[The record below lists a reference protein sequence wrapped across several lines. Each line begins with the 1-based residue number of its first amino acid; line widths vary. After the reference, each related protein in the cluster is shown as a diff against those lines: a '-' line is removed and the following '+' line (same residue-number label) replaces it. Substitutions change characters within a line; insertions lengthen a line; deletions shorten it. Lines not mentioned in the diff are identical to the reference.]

1 MSIIETKFFFLEGI
15 KMARGNGG
23 IGKSIFL
30 LILIIII
37 SLGGLLWFDYL
48 GVIHAKKVFAP
59 VYKLFGLAPQTSVTA
74 TSSKPLMADLD
85 EDRLAKRIEALD
97 IRTQE
102 LDKREGDIKKVEEQN
117 EAIAKELE
125 DRKNSQDE
133 REKTFNNQVKKYDD
147 RTKNIET
154 IVSYLN
160 NMPPQSAV
168 EQLLSHDDQDVI
180 DILRKA
186 DEVAE
191 ATKTVS
197 MSSTWLMYMGR
208 AGQSERASTIERK
221 MANKPESLD

>member
-1 MSIIETKFFFLEGI
+1 MLSFP
-15 KMARGNGG
+15 
-23 IGKSIFL
+23 
-30 LILIIII
+30 
-37 SLGGLLWFDYL
+37 Y
-48 GVIHAKKVFAP
+48 AKKVFAP

-74 TSSKPLMADLD
+74 TASKPLMADLD

-102 LDKREGDIKKVEEQN
+102 LDKREGDIKKIEEQN

-147 RTKNIET
+147 RSVNIET
-154 IVSYLN
+154 IASYLN
-160 NMPPQSAV
+160 SMPPKTAV
-168 EQLLSHDDQDVI
+168 AELLSHDDQDII

-186 DEVAE
+186 DEMA
-191 ATKTVS
+191 AANKQTS
-197 MSSTWLMYMGR
+197 LSSVWLMNMPADR
-208 AGQSERASTIERK
+208 AATIQRK

>member
-1 MSIIETKFFFLEGI
+1 
-15 KMARGNGG
+15 MARGNGG

-30 LILIIII
+30 LILIIILV
-37 SLGGLLWFDYL
+37 LGGLLWFDYL

-59 VYKLFGLAPQTSVTA
+59 VYKLAGLAPQTSVTA
-74 TSSKPLMADLD
+74 SASKPLSADLD

-102 LDKREGDIKKVEEQN
+102 LDKRENDIVKIEEQN

-125 DRKNSQDE
+125 DRKKSQDE

-147 RTKNIET
+147 RNLNIET
-154 IVSYLN
+154 IASYLN
-160 NMPPQSAV
+160 SMPPKTAV
-168 EQLLSHDDQDVI
+168 AELLSHDDQDII

-186 DEVAE
+186 DEMA
-191 ATKTVS
+191 AANKQTS
-197 MSSTWLMYMGR
+197 LSSVWLMNMPADR
-208 AGQSERASTIERK
+208 AATIQRK

>member
-1 MSIIETKFFFLEGI
+1 
-15 KMARGNGG
+15 MARGNGG
-23 IGKSIFL
+23 IGKTIFL
-30 LILIIII
+30 LILIIILV
-37 SLGGLLWFDYL
+37 LGGLLWFDYL
-48 GVIHAKKVFAP
+48 GVIHAKKIFAP
-59 VYKLFGLAPQTSVTA
+59 AYKLVGLAPQTSL
-74 TSSKPLMADLD
+74 TSTNSKPLDADLD
-85 EDRLAKRIEALD
+85 EDRFAKRIEALD

-125 DRKNSQDE
+125 DRKKSQDE

-147 RTKNIET
+147 RNTNIET
-154 IVSYLN
+154 IVNYLN
-160 NMPPQSAV
+160 NMPPQTAV

-186 DEVAE
+186 DEMA
-191 ATKTVS
+191 AASKTVS

-221 MANKPESLD
+221 MANKPESLE

>member
-1 MSIIETKFFFLEGI
+1 
-15 KMARGNGG
+15 MARGNGG
-23 IGKSIFL
+23 IGKTIFL
-30 LILIIII
+30 LILIIILV
-37 SLGGLLWFDYL
+37 LGGLLWFDYL
-48 GVIHAKKVFAP
+48 GVIHAKKMFAP
-59 VYKLFGLAPQTSVTA
+59 VYKLMGLAPQTSL
-74 TSSKPLMADLD
+74 TSTNSKPLDADLD
-85 EDRLAKRIEALD
+85 EDRFSKRIEALD

-102 LDKREGDIKKVEEQN
+102 LDKREGEIKKVEEQN

-125 DRKNSQDE
+125 DRKKSQDE

-147 RTKNIET
+147 RNTNIET
-154 IVSYLN
+154 IVTYLN
-160 NMPPQSAV
+160 NMPPQTAV

-186 DEVAE
+186 DEMA
-191 ATKTVS
+191 AASKTVS

>member
-1 MSIIETKFFFLEGI
+1 
-15 KMARGNGG
+15 MARGNGG

-30 LILIIII
+30 LILIIILV
-37 SLGGLLWFDYL
+37 LGGLLWFDNL

-59 VYKLFGLAPQTSVTA
+59 VYKLAGLAPQTSVTA
-74 TSSKPLMADLD
+74 SASKPLSADLD

-102 LDKREGDIKKVEEQN
+102 LDKRENDIVKIEEQN

-125 DRKNSQDE
+125 DRKKSQDE

-147 RTKNIET
+147 RNLNIET
-154 IVSYLN
+154 IASYLN
-160 NMPPQSAV
+160 SMPPKTAV
-168 EQLLSHDDQDVI
+168 AELLSHDDQDII

-186 DEVAE
+186 DEMA
-191 ATKTVS
+191 AANKQTS
-197 MSSTWLMYMGR
+197 LSSVWLMNMPADR
-208 AGQSERASTIERK
+208 AATIQRK

>member
-1 MSIIETKFFFLEGI
+1 
-15 KMARGNGG
+15 MARGNGG

-30 LILIIII
+30 LILIIILV
-37 SLGGLLWFDYL
+37 LGGLLWFDYL

-74 TSSKPLMADLD
+74 TASKPLMADLD
-85 EDRLAKRIEALD
+85 EDRLTKRIEALD

-102 LDKREGDIKKVEEQN
+102 LDKREGDIKKIEEQN

-147 RTKNIET
+147 RSVNIET
-154 IVSYLN
+154 IASYLN
-160 NMPPQSAV
+160 RKKKKTAV
-168 EQLLSHDDQDVI
+168 AELLSHDDQDII

-186 DEVAE
+186 DEMA
-191 ATKTVS
+191 AANKQTS
-197 MSSTWLMYMGR
+197 LSSVWLMNMPADR
-208 AGQSERASTIERK
+208 AATIQRK